1 MVLFLPEHGQE
12 ETMGLLS
19 NVRQRLFRSSSDDA
33 QMPAHECLHGT
44 LIAQWNAA
52 GDMGDESKASAF
64 VCSSCGERFT
74 PDEAVEVR
82 QRAIERLRR

>member
-1 MVLFLPEHGQE
+1 
-12 ETMGLLS
+12 MGLLS

-33 QMPAHECLHGT
+33 SMAAHECLHGT
-44 LIAQWNAA
+44 LIAQWAAA
-52 GDMGDESKASAF
+52 GDMGDESKATAF
-64 VCSSCGERFT
+64 VCSSCGARFT